1 MADKFPSPPTSFLY
15 CNVFRTF
22 LILILFLVVQGTP
35 PPSPLITALADGFT
49 LVKYVYI
56 IIIIIKL

>member
-1 MADKFPSPPTSFLY
+1 MKALRILNIVHEC

-22 LILILFLVVQGTP
+22 LILNYFIFSCPGH
-35 PPSPLITALADGFT
+35 PLITASSDGFT

-56 IIIIIKL
+56 IIIYYYY